1 MSEREASITLRTL
14 ASIHDVEADVWDS
27 LANPEAATRNPFIS
41 YAFLSALEDSG
52 SATADTGWQPLHLA
66 LEEGGNTI
74 GIAPLYVK
82 SHSQGEYVF
91 DHSWAHALERA
102 GGDYYPKLL
111 CAVPFTPATG
121 PRLLVGAGPQAD
133 MGRVLLAR
141 GMEQMLD
148 RLGVSSLHINF
159 LTETEW
165 KALGEQDYL
174 QRTDQQFHW
183 LNKGYQTFDDFL
195 ADLSSRK
202 RKQIKKERREAV
214 ANGIDIQILTG
225 ETLTE
230 DALDAFYNFYMD
242 TGMRKWGSPYLTR
255 EFFTLMRERMAD
267 DVALVMCYREGNA
280 IAGALNFIGG
290 DTLYGRNWG
299 MLEHHKFL
307 HFETCYY
314 QAIEFAIARGLKKVE
329 AGAQG
334 AHKLARGYVPSTTYS
349 AHLIAHEGFRD
360 AVRDFLEHERKAVAQ
375 EQAYLQT
382 HAPFRKDR
390 YSFDGEETGDGELDE
405 GAF

>member
-14 ASIHDVEADVWDS
+14 TSIHDVEADVWDG

-133 MGRVLLAR
+133 MRRVLLAR

-159 LTETEW
+159 LTEAEW

-183 LNKGYQTFDDFL
+183 QNPGYETFDDFL

-202 RKQIKKERREAV
+202 RKQIKKERREAT

-230 DALDAFYNFYMD
+230 DALDAFYSFYMD

-255 EFFTLMRERMAD
+255 AFFTLMRERMAD

-299 MLEHHKFL
+299 ALEHHKFL
-307 HFETCYY
+307 HFEACYY
-314 QAIEFAIARGLKKVE
+314 QAIEFAIKRGLKTVE

-375 EQAYLQT
+375 EQAHLQI

-390 YSFDGEETGDGELDE
+390 YSFDGEDTGDGELDE